1 MRVCGKNVF
10 NELDL
15 SRVRKVLISPNFKD
29 KDILDKIKANRLKYV
44 VTDSK
49 IMDKMIPHNQGI
61 IVEINDYEYK
71 TLDDIDNQE
80 NFVVMLDHLED
91 PHNFGAII
99 RTCEARGIKSIIIPK
114 DRSVIVNETVMKTSV
129 GALNHVNIIMVTNLV
144 SAINKL
150 KDRGYFA
157 YAADMDG
164 EYFRSVDYSDKV
176 LLIIGSEGNGI
187 SKLVKENVDQ
197 VVSIP
202 MNGVVNSLNASVAA
216 SILIYGIGE

>member
-15 SRVRKVLISPNFKD
+15 SRVRKVLISQNFKD

-164 EYFRSVDYSDKV
+164 KYFREVDYSDKV

>member
-15 SRVRKVLISPNFKD
+15 SRVRKVLLSPNFKD
-29 KDILDKIKANRLKYV
+29 KDILDKIKSNRLKYV
-44 VTDSK
+44 ITDSK

-114 DRSVIVNETVMKTSV
+114 DRSVVVNETVMKTSV

-144 SAINKL
+144 NAINKL
-150 KDRGYFA
+150 KSQGYFA

-164 EYFRSVDYSDKV
+164 KYFREVDYSDKV